1 MEQKTLIMNKPNIPE
16 LIKELTVEEKVG
28 AILTL
33 AFNGTQI
40 TPNIIDYI
48 TRYQCGGLRLT
59 PNIREFGDYVDPE
72 TGEVVV
78 NIRNEQYYFKRG
90 VAPAEVTAEEYKAI
104 LDELQAVARS
114 RKSGLPLHFSCDQE
128 GDGTEANCVFK
139 HVRIFPKL
147 MGLRAT
153 DDKQLA
159 YRAAR
164 ATARQLRSIGF
175 NYVHSPVLDVSLNP
189 ANPEVYTRA
198 FSDDPEVVTEWA
210 VETCRGLRDGG
221 VIATGKHFPGRGD
234 SDVDAHFRIP
244 EIQADLETL
253 WERDLL
259 PYRELI
265 RQDLLPSIMLAHSLF
280 PALDPDLLATVSR
293 PIVTGLLRE
302 KLGFKG
308 VITTDSMTMGGLA
321 LRHGVP
327 KACAMSLAAGA
338 DLVLM
343 KAQNHYVEDCYRE
356 ILDWVESG
364 KIPESELDAKVGR
377 VLGLKAEYGLFDTDS
392 KPENPADAY
401 EDPEVVQLADEIAV
415 KSLTPLT
422 MESGTLPLPT
432 DQPILVVEPL
442 YTLTNNIYSHPG
454 MLFRA
459 CLNHNPHCAYL
470 EVSLKADTGDK
481 ERLAE
486 LTQRFD
492 TIIFVCNYARGAG
505 SNRPMLE
512 ELLKLPG
519 KSVITVTNTPYGL
532 SIPAAAKNVLLSIG
546 YTRECMQATAN
557 YLFGKGEAGGV
568 LPVSNGEFPRH

>member
-1 MEQKTLIMNKPNIPE
+1 MNKPNIPNI
-16 LIKELTVEEKVG
+16 IKDLSIEEKVG
-28 AILTL
+28 ALLTL
-33 AFNGTQI
+33 AFNGTQV
-40 TPNIIDYI
+40 TPNIIEYI

-104 LDELQAVARS
+104 LDELQEVARA
-114 RKSGLPLHFSCDQE
+114 RRSGLPLHFSCDQE

-147 MGLRAT
+147 MGLRAA
-153 DDKQLA
+153 DDKRLA
-159 YRAAR
+159 YRAAL

-175 NYVHSPVLDVSLNP
+175 NYVHSPVLDISINP

-198 FSDDPEVVTEWA
+198 FSDDPDVVTEWA

-244 EIQADLETL
+244 EITADLETL
-253 WERDLL
+253 WKRDLL

-265 RQDLLPSIMLAHSLF
+265 KQGLLPSIMLAHSLF
-280 PALDPDLLATVSR
+280 PAIDPDLLATVSR
-293 PIVTGLLRE
+293 PVITGLLRE
-302 KLGFKG
+302 KLGFNG

-343 KAQNHYVEDCYRE
+343 KAQNHYVEECYRE

-364 KIPESELDAKVGR
+364 KIPESELDAKVER
-377 VLGLKAEYGLFDTDS
+377 VLRLKAEYGLFDTDS
-392 KPENPADAY
+392 VTEEPREVY
-401 EDPEVVQLADEIAV
+401 GDPEVIQLAEEIAV
-415 KSLTPLT
+415 KSLASLK
-422 MESGTLPLPT
+422 MEDGALPLPA
-432 DQPILVVEPL
+432 DKPILVVEPL
-442 YTLTNNIYSHPG
+442 YTLTNNVYSHPG
-454 MLFRA
+454 MLFRS
-459 CLNHNPHCAYL
+459 CLEHNPQCVYL
-470 EVSLKADTGDK
+470 EVSLKADKEDQ
-481 ERLAE
+481 ERLKE
-486 LTQRFD
+486 LTRKYD
-492 TIIFVCNYARGAG
+492 TIVFVCNYARGAG
-505 SNRPMLE
+505 SNRSHLE

-532 SIPAAAKNVLLSIG
+532 SIPAEARNVLLSIG
-546 YTRECMQATAN
+546 YTRECMQAAAN
-557 YLFGKGEAGGV
+557 YLFGKGEAKGV
-568 LPVSNGEFPRH
+568 LPVSNSDLRFGGK